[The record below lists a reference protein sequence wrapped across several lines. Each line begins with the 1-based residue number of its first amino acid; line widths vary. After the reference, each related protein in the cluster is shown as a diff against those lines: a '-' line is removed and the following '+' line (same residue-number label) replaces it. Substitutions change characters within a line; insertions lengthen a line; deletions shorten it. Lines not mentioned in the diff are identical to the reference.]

1 VREAHNVRSR
11 GPLDDIHLDL
21 HILVDPALP
30 IADAHRV
37 GHRVERRLRERWPG
51 LSDIVI
57 HVEPALD
64 SERARSR
71 EGGGLKA
78 EG

>member
-1 VREAHNVRSR
+1 VRSR

-21 HILVDPALP
+21 HILADPALP
-30 IADAHRV
+30 LAEAHRV
-37 GHRVERRLRERWPG
+37 GHRVEARLRARWPG
-51 LSDIVI
+51 VTDVVV

-64 SERARSR
+64 SERARTR
-71 EGGGLKA
+71 QGGGLRA